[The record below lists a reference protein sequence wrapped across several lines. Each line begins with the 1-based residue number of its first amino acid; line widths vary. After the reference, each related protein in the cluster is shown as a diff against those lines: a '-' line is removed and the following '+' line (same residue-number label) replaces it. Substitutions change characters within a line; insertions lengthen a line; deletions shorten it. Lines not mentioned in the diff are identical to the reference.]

1 MHLDPDVI
9 ALQETEA
16 EDFKVSGY
24 LTHVSDGK
32 KRTAIL
38 TKKTINAQQHCIH
51 HRIEHT
57 LVEIVPEKKHQQS
70 LFVLNVYSPPKDHLK
85 DLDKLMREVKK
96 LSKGNGLI
104 VVGDFNAPHVAWGY
118 TASKKKGEDMHNVAK
133 HHHLTLL
140 NDPQTPM
147 RIGNSVSR
155 NTSPDLTFVKGL
167 KHYEWSCMDENL
179 GSDHFIAETITPHHK
194 SATKIGKAKITDWQA
209 FRKDESAVDATIDDI
224 EMWTRRVVERAEK
237 HTRVIQLSR
246 DTPVVDPH
254 LLHLWEARRGLA
266 RRWQR
271 HKWNRKLK
279 VRISKLVEEAQEYSE
294 QLERKNW
301 HNTCN
306 KLQGTL
312 STKRTWAILKTLLA
326 KKETKSA
333 AKQKV
338 HRLIHNHPGE
348 AQDIIKEVKEKF
360 LDR

>member
-70 LFVLNVYSPPKDHLK
+70 LFVLNVYSPPKHHLK

-96 LSKGNGLI
+96 LSKGNGII
-104 VVGDFNAPHVAWGY
+104 V
-118 TASKKKGEDMHNVAK
+118 
-133 HHHLTLL
+133 
-140 NDPQTPM
+140 TPT

-167 KHYEWSCMDENL
+167 KHYEWSCMDEYL
-179 GSDHFIAETITPHHK
+179 GSDHFIVETIIPHHK

-224 EMWTRRVVERAEK
+224 EMWTRKVVERAEK
-237 HTRVIQLSR
+237 HTRVIQLGS
-246 DTPVVDPH
+246 
-254 LLHLWEARRGLA
+254 LA
-266 RRWQR
+266 
-271 HKWNRKLK
+271 
-279 VRISKLVEEAQEYSE
+279 A
-294 QLERKNW
+294 
-301 HNTCN
+301 
-306 KLQGTL
+306 
-312 STKRTWAILKTLLA
+312 
-326 KKETKSA
+326 
-333 AKQKV
+333 
-338 HRLIHNHPGE
+338 LIHTVTTD
-348 AQDIIKEVKEKF
+348 AQLRKRRQGAT
-360 LDR
+360 L